1 MKLLIQLFAFL
12 TWVSCGTLNST
23 TYIDPKKSF
32 VIGEGNYGGYWAKIM
47 NASPCDIEVTQSN
60 SEGVQTSL
68 GILKKEI
75 LRM

>member
-1 MKLLIQLFAFL
+1 
-12 TWVSCGTLNST
+12 
-23 TYIDPKKSF
+23 
-32 VIGEGNYGGYWAKIM
+32 M